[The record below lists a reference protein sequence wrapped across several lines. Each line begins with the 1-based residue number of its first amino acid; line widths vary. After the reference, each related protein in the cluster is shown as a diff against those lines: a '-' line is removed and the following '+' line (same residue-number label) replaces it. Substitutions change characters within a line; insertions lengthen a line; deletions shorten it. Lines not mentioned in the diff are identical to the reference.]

1 MSDIC
6 ASLWNNK
13 KSVLTLIMP
22 VYDDANIVIPT
33 ITTLFFTIRYP
44 FDLIIV
50 YDRDD
55 DKTIPVIQQLQ
66 KYFANILMVR
76 NEWKHGVVN
85 AIKTGIKNA
94 KTPYIGVWICYQVD
108 PFGIINEMVSKME
121 EGFDLI
127 AASRFIYKGRFSRGS
142 FLKRSLSKYANKTLH
157 SIIGIPLTDSTSTIK
172 IFRKDFLDSTPIT
185 TKVSGGWSLSLE
197 LTLKALVKG
206 LKVFEV
212 PLEKKNL
219 NLMHGITRFQ
229 VWTQLPEYLRWLIWG
244 FKNRKIIKRNYN

>member
-1 MSDIC
+1 
-6 ASLWNNK
+6 
-13 KSVLTLIMP
+13 
-22 VYDDANIVIPT
+22 
-33 ITTLFFTIRYP
+33 
-44 FDLIIV
+44 
-50 YDRDD
+50 
-55 DKTIPVIQQLQ
+55 
-66 KYFANILMVR
+66 
-76 NEWKHGVVN
+76 
-85 AIKTGIKNA
+85 
-94 KTPYIGVWICYQVD
+94 
-108 PFGIINEMVSKME
+108 MVSKME